1 MIEQIKFEPIITFSH
16 ALNSPSLFGNVFEA
30 TSFWPWKVIA
40 KLIDGLPLTEPR
52 EIELFEKCTGRIYN
66 RQARRAVRRLILLVG
81 RRGGKDRFMSAD
93 GEWRAA
99 LCTDWRQYLSAGE
112 QAVVILLGKDKKQ
125 AAILRR
131 YCHGL
136 LQVPDLAKQVVRETA
151 EVIEFRNGA
160 SLEITV
166 NDAGGVRGRSAIAV
180 LGSECC
186 HWKTGEHAQSNDE
199 EVVSAAENSM
209 ALCPDGGLLILGSS
223 VHRRTG
229 FMYRQFKE
237 LYGNNDADD
246 LVWLAPSKVMNP
258 QLPQSVIDKALAQ
271 NPHKAN
277 ADYNCVWREDSS
289 ECFALG
295 SIEAITDV
303 GVHERPYSP
312 GTIYVAY
319 QDSALGVDGG
329 SSFALAISHR
339 DAGSDVAI
347 LDLIREKKPP
357 FVFHEVIAEFAQVL
371 KRYGVTEFWS
381 DHHAHKLFSDEWK
394 KHGIACRKSETSTAD
409 NYKSALPLVLGRR
422 ARLLD
427 NTVLKNQLSSLEL
440 HTSDGEEKVV
450 CPQNSHDD
458 VATAAMGS
466 LVAVSKRFSYDK
478 NYDGWCKDDP
488 KPQPE
493 PETPFSGNPCNGD
506 WWKWRP
512 PPRPPLPTAPKVEP
526 PKQQPTNECDK
537 NLIQG
542 YRDVDLFIRGGGRF

>member
-1 MIEQIKFEPIITFSH
+1 MIEQIKFEPIISLSH
-16 ALNSPSLFGNVFEA
+16 ALNSPSLFGKVFEA

-52 EIELFEKCTGRIYN
+52 EVALFEQATGRVYN

-93 GEWRAA
+93 GVWRAA

-151 EVIEFRNGA
+151 DVIEFRNGA

-186 HWKTGEHAQSNDE
+186 HWKTNEAAQSNDE

-209 ALCPDGGLLILGSS
+209 ALCPDGGHLILGSS

-229 FMYRQFKE
+229 YMYKMYRE
-237 LYGNNDADD
+237 LWGNSDADD
-246 LVWLAPSKVMNP
+246 LVWFAPSKVMNP
-258 QLPQSVIDKALAQ
+258 QLPQSVVDKAMAT

-289 ECFALG
+289 ECFALDAT
-295 SIEAITDV
+295 EAATDV
-303 GVHERPYSP
+303 GIHERPYAP
-312 GTIYVAY
+312 GTIYTAY

-329 SSFALAISHR
+329 SSFALGLAHR
-339 DAGSDVAI
+339 DAGSDIAI
-347 LDLIREKKPP
+347 LDLLREKKPP
-357 FVFHEVIAEFAQVL
+357 FVFHEVIAEFAQIL
-371 KRYGVTEFWS
+371 KRYSISEIWS
-381 DHHAHKLFSDEWK
+381 DHHAHKLFADEWK
-394 KHGIACRKSETSTAD
+394 KHGIVCRKSETSTAD
-409 NYKSALPLVLGRR
+409 NYKSALSLVLGRR

-427 NTVLKNQLSSLEL
+427 NTVLKKINFRVWSY
-440 HTSDGEEKVV
+440 T
-450 CPQNSHDD
+450 P
-458 VATAAMGS
+458 ATAKRKWCVPKIPMTMWRRPRWVHWSPSASVFLMTKIMTDGAKTTRS
-466 LVAVSKRFSYDK
+466 RGPNPNPKRRSVAIRVTAI
-478 NYDGWCKDDP
+478 G
-488 KPQPE
+488 
-493 PETPFSGNPCNGD
+493 GNGVR
-506 WWKWRP
+506 RP
-512 PPRPPLPTAPKVEP
+512 GHRSRLLPR
-526 PKQQPTNECDK
+526 
-537 NLIQG
+537 
-542 YRDVDLFIRGGGRF
+542 

>member
-1 MIEQIKFEPIITFSH
+1 MTDFVPLIGFTH
-16 ALNSPSLFGNVFEA
+16 ALNSPSLFGNVFSSP
-30 TSFWPWKVIA
+30 TFWPWKVIS

-52 EIELFEKCTGRIYN
+52 EIALFEACTGRVYN
-66 RQARRAVRRLILLVG
+66 RQARRAVRRLILLAG
-81 RRGGKDRFMSAD
+81 RRGGKDRFMSAY
-93 GEWRAA
+93 GVWRAA

-151 EVIEFRNGA
+151 DVIEFRNGA

-186 HWKTGEHAQSNDE
+186 HWKTSEHAQSNDE

-209 ALCPDGGLLILGSS
+209 ALCPDGGHLILGSS

-229 FMYRQFKE
+229 YMYKMYRE
-237 LYGNNDADD
+237 LWGNNDADD
-246 LVWLAPSKVMNP
+246 LVWFASSRTMNP
-258 QLPQSVIDKALAQ
+258 QLPQAVIDKAMAS

-289 ECFALG
+289 ECFA
-295 SIEAITDV
+295 SSAIEASTDV
-303 GVHERPYSP
+303 GVHERAYAP
-312 GTIYVAY
+312 GTIYVAC

-329 SSFALAISHR
+329 SSFALALAHR
-339 DAGSDVAI
+339 DAGSDIAI
-347 LDLIREKKPP
+347 LDLLRERKPP
-357 FVFHEVIAEFAQVL
+357 FVFHEVIAEYAQIL
-371 KRYGVTEFWS
+371 KRYGISEIWS

-394 KHGIACRKSETSTAD
+394 KHGVVCRESENTTAK
-409 NYKSALPLVLGRR
+409 NYQLALPLIIGGR

-526 PKQQPTNECDK
+526 LKPQPQNECDK
-537 NLIQG
+537 ELAQRYSAVAG
-542 YRDVDLFIRGGGRF
+542 YFKYGGY